1 MSALGKNAAAG
12 LLVAAV
18 ISIVFVGIG
27 CAGGDSAKSLDTPQ
41 GTVSVFI
48 DRVLKEGNF
57 KGAFELLCE
66 ADRKVIMSNP
76 QIYNFIS
83 GQPDPQIDEYAE
95 LYAQL
100 APDLVEIV
108 GKLVKFNARKGKPKD
123 GYSVVGLEISYPADY
138 MSLSMLGMGLY
149 SDLMSRWGDV
159 DPDTLSAEQKKKII
173 WSVKNDV
180 KKAAENISVSD
191 YSTYVFPVK
200 VIEEDGGWRIKLEL
214 DSKGGGFGF

>member
-1 MSALGKNAAAG
+1 LI
-12 LLVAAV
+12 LIV
-18 ISIVFVGIG
+18 IGGIG
-27 CAGGDSAKSLDTPQ
+27 CSGEDSEKSIDTPQ
-41 GTVSVFI
+41 GTVNAFI
-48 DRVLKEGNF
+48 DRVLEEGDF
-57 KGAFELLCE
+57 RGAFELLCE

-83 GQPDPQIDEYAE
+83 GRPDPQIDEYAE

-108 GKLVKFNARKGKPKD
+108 GRLVKFNARKGKAKD

-138 MSLSMLGMGLY
+138 MSLSMIGLGLY
-149 SDLMSRWGDV
+149 NSLMTKWSDV
-159 DPDTLSAEQKKKII
+159 DLDTLSAEQKKKII

-180 KKAAENISVSD
+180 KKAADNISVSD

-200 VIEEDGGWRIKLEL
+200 VIEEDGGLRIKLDL
-214 DSKGGGFGF
+214 DSRKGGFGF